1 LLPDSTINPV
11 KGLEVID
18 LHCHILPGLD
28 DGAQDWAQSLE
39 MARIAAADGI
49 CGIVCTPHS
58 STVFPANHR
67 TTILAAVEELRTRLR
82 EAEIRLEIYP
92 GCELSLQT
100 NLLERIESRDLLT
113 INDNRQIALI
123 EMPTDL
129 ITPNLDKFFWMMRVK
144 GIDTVLAHPERNRDL
159 MKNPSVLLEWIQ
171 AGVMVQITAASLTG
185 YYGHAI
191 RDFSLKLLRHRMAH
205 FVATDSHSPGRMA
218 PMLSKARAL
227 TEAIIGPE
235 EAHRIFYEYAVQ
247 VLRGEVPDVMP
258 AISFE
263 RKTPTIRRI
272 FPFR

>member
-1 LLPDSTINPV
+1 M
-11 KGLEVID
+11 ID

-28 DGAQDWAQSLE
+28 DGAQDLAQSLE

-58 STVFPANHR
+58 STVFPVNHR
-67 TTILAAVEELRTRLR
+67 TTILAAVEELKTRLR
-82 EAEIRLEIYP
+82 EAEIRLELYP
-92 GCELSLQT
+92 GCELSLQS
-100 NLLERIESRDLLT
+100 NLLEKIESKELLT
-113 INDNRQIALI
+113 INDNRRIALI
-123 EMPTDL
+123 EMPADL
-129 ITPNLDKFFWMMRVK
+129 IPPYLDKFFWMMRVK
-144 GIDTVLAHPERNRDL
+144 GIDTVLAHPERNFHL

-185 YYGHAI
+185 NYGHAI

-205 FVATDSHSPGRMA
+205 FVATDSHSPDRMA
-218 PMLSKARAL
+218 PMLSEVRAL

-258 AISFE
+258 PISFE
-263 RKTPTIRRI
+263 KKAPLIRRI

>member
-1 LLPDSTINPV
+1 MLPDSTINPV

-58 STVFPANHR
+58 STVYPANHR

-82 EAEIRLEIYP
+82 KAEIRLELYP
-92 GCELSLQT
+92 GCELSPQY
-100 NLLERIESRDLLT
+100 NLLERIESGELLT
-113 INDNRQIALI
+113 INDNRRIALI
-123 EMPTDL
+123 EMPSDL
-129 ITPNLDKFFWMMRVK
+129 ITPNLGKFFGMMRGK
-144 GIDTVLAHPERNRDL
+144 GIDTVLAHPERNYHL

-171 AGVMVQITAASLTG
+171 AGVMVQMTAASLTG

-191 RDFSLKLLRHRMAH
+191 RDFSVKLLRHRMAH

-218 PMLSKARAL
+218 PMLSKARAI

-235 EAHRIFYEYAVQ
+235 EAHRIFCEYAVQ

>member
-1 LLPDSTINPV
+1 
-11 KGLEVID
+11 
-18 LHCHILPGLD
+18 
-28 DGAQDWAQSLE
+28 
-39 MARIAAADGI
+39 
-49 CGIVCTPHS
+49 
-58 STVFPANHR
+58 
-67 TTILAAVEELRTRLR
+67 
-82 EAEIRLEIYP
+82 
-92 GCELSLQT
+92 LSLQT

-263 RKTPTIRRI
+263 KKTPLIRRI
-272 FPFR
+272 FSFR

>member
-1 LLPDSTINPV
+1 M
-11 KGLEVID
+11 ID

-67 TTILAAVEELRTRLR
+67 TTILAAVEKLRTRLR

-144 GIDTVLAHPERNRDL
+144 GIDTVLAHPERNHHL

-263 RKTPTIRRI
+263 KKTPLIRRI
-272 FPFR
+272 FSFR

>member
-28 DGAQDWAQSLE
+28 DGAQGWTQSLE

-49 CGIVCTPHS
+49 CGVVCTPHF
-58 STVFPANHR
+58 STVFPANYR
-67 TTILAAVEELRTRLR
+67 ATILAAVEELRTRLR
-82 EAEIRLEIYP
+82 KAEIRLELYP
-92 GCELSLQT
+92 GCELSPQY
-100 NLLERIESRDLLT
+100 NLLERIESGELLT
-113 INDNRQIALI
+113 INDNRRIALI
-123 EMPTDL
+123 EMPSDL
-129 ITPNLDKFFWMMRVK
+129 ITPNLGKFFGMMRGK
-144 GIDTVLAHPERNRDL
+144 GIDTVLAHPERNYHL

-171 AGVMVQITAASLTG
+171 AGVMVQMTAASLTG

-191 RDFSLKLLRHRMAH
+191 RDFSVKLLRHRMAH

-218 PMLSKARAL
+218 PMLSKARAI

-235 EAHRIFYEYAVQ
+235 EAHRIFCEYAVQ